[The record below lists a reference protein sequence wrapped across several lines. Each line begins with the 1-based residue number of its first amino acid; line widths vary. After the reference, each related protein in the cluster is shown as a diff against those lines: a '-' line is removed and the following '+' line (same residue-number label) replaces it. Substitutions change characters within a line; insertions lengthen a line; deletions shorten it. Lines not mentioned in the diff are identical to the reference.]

1 VIEDALETVRS
12 VSEAKE
18 INVQTQLDFSL
29 FQVSGDANRLK
40 QVVWNLLSNAVK
52 FTPQGG
58 QVTVRLD
65 YVGDFAQI
73 QVIDTGKGI
82 HPDFLPHVFDRF
94 RQADSTTTRVFGGLG
109 LGLAI
114 AHQIVELH
122 KGTIWAKSP
131 GEGLGATFTV
141 RFPLIRSTT
150 ASSMLDTH
158 VALATNLQNLQN
170 IQVLVVE
177 DDPDSRDL
185 ITTTL
190 RQFGA
195 KVTAVPSAIAA
206 INVLSHLK
214 PDILISDMGMLG
226 IDGYMLMQQIR
237 EVTDT
242 GQIPAIA
249 LTSYT
254 TEADQQKA
262 LAAGFQKH
270 LAKPMEPIQLV
281 EAILKLLHSCSDS
294 DDCLSSA

>member
-1 VIEDALETVRS
+1 MIEDALETVRS

-18 INVQTQLDFSL
+18 IDVQTQLDFSL
-29 FQVSGDANRLK
+29 
-40 QVVWNLLSNAVK
+40 
-52 FTPQGG
+52 
-58 QVTVRLD
+58 
-65 YVGDFAQI
+65 
-73 QVIDTGKGI
+73 
-82 HPDFLPHVFDRF
+82 
-94 RQADSTTTRVFGGLG
+94 
-109 LGLAI
+109 
-114 AHQIVELH
+114 
-122 KGTIWAKSP
+122 
-131 GEGLGATFTV
+131 
-141 RFPLIRSTT
+141 

-158 VALATNLQNLQN
+158 VVPATNLQNLQN

-190 RQFGA
+190 RQLGA
-195 KVTAVPSAIAA
+195 KVTAVPSAIEA

-214 PDILISDMGMLG
+214 PDILISDIRMPG

-262 LAAGFQKH
+262 LAADFQKH

-281 EAILKLLHSCSDS
+281 EAVLKLLHSCSDS
-294 DDCLSSA
+294 DDFLSSA